1 MVSFF
6 DIYTKA
12 SIVEAV
18 RFSFLNT
25 FQLKELGLPIKE
37 IAVPLGTLVF
47 LFVVIIT
54 LIPLLIIG
62 NLIWTNL
69 RLIERENTQQY
80 QLVFGY
86 SLIVSD
92 IVGFAIVFF
101 GAILG
106 TNLKSVELFIA
117 LGWMMMLGS
126 LIALGTTVNLV
137 SSIYLYIKLALK
149 R

>member
-117 LGWMMMLGS
+117 LG
-126 LIALGTTVNLV
+126 
-137 SSIYLYIKLALK
+137 
-149 R
+149 

>member
-80 QLVFGY
+80 QLVFCY

-117 LGWMMMLGS
+117 LG
-126 LIALGTTVNLV
+126 
-137 SSIYLYIKLALK
+137 
-149 R
+149 

>member
-126 LIALGTTVNLV
+126 LIALGTTANLV

>member
-18 RFSFLNT
+18 RFSFLNN

-126 LIALGTTVNLV
+126 LIALGTTANLV